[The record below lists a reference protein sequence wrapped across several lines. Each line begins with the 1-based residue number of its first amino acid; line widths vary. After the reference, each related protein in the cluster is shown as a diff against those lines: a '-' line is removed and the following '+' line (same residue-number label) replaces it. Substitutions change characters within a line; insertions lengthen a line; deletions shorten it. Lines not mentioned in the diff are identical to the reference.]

1 MLAFAASKSRELVRL
16 SHQNKNSLKSI
27 LSLKIFLIENECKT
41 QFLFYQKYFYDK
53 MDLLWLFHFDEAK

>member
-1 MLAFAASKSRELVRL
+1 MLASAASKSRELVSL

-41 QFLFYQKYFYDK
+41 QFLFYQKYFCDK